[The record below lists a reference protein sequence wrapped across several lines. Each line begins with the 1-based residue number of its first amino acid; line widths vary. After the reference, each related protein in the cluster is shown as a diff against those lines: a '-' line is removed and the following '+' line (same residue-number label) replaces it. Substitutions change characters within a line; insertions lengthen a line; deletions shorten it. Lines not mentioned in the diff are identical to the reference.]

1 MNYLAHLYLS
11 GNEHGVILGSLLEDY
26 ISGGIENNINGKLPV
41 SVKKGLRLHRY
52 IDSFTDTDEVVKE
65 VKQIFYPDFG
75 KYSSVVVDVMF
86 DHFLHLNWD
95 KFSKEPFDVFKNRI
109 YFSLSTQYLELQPP
123 KLKDLVNSMLEHD
136 WLKNYIHFWGL
147 ERSLYSLNKRVAGV
161 DLTQS
166 VNLMK
171 LHYDFINEKFLDFF
185 SRLKLSCQSEFKVV
199 V

>member
-136 WLKNYIHFWGL
+136 WLKNYIYFWGL